1 VPSLHAAP
9 LPLKN
14 RLRVLRAEFHLSQ
27 GDLAE
32 RVGVARQTIHAVEN
46 GKFAP
51 SLTLA
56 FKIASLFGTDINDV
70 FAPDPED
77 TVPSLL
83 ETTSDDTTSTRDPI
97 SDNPVRSRPLVFFGK
112 PRAGG

>member
-1 VPSLHAAP
+1 MR
-9 LPLKN
+9 N
-14 RLRVLRAEFHLSQ
+14 RLRVLRAEFRLSQ
-27 GDLAE
+27 AELAE

-56 FKIASLFGTDINDV
+56 FKMASLFGANINDV
-70 FAPDPED
+70 FAPDLED

-83 ETTSDDTTSTRDPI
+83 ENTDDTTTAAPPLAPASRDRPR
-97 SDNPVRSRPLVFFGK
+97 DARPLIFFGR
-112 PRAGG
+112 PRSDAE

>member
-1 VPSLHAAP
+1 M
-9 LPLKN
+9 KN
-14 RLRVLRAEFHLSQ
+14 RLRVLRAEFRLSQ
-27 GDLAE
+27 ADLAE
-32 RVGVARQTIHAVEN
+32 RLGVARQTIHAVEN
-46 GKFAP
+46 DKFAP

-83 ETTSDDTTSTRDPI
+83 ESQHETGSTPVPADDRA
-97 SDNPVRSRPLVFFGK
+97 VRPRPLIFFGK
-112 PRAGG
+112 PRPDGER